1 MQSPDV
7 GKSCY
12 FDQPNLLVLDE
23 PTNDLDIEM
32 LEVLEQKLVEFTG
45 TLILVSHDR
54 AFMDNVVTSTLVFED
69 NGDVVDYPGG
79 FSDWVARGRTL
90 RVALMQLLNLPNP
103 ARRRPKN
110 QSRGSKPT
118 WKTPAANCN
127 ENWSSYR
134 RRSKPWN
141 NK

>member
-1 MQSPDV
+1 M
-7 GKSCY
+7 
-12 FDQPNLLVLDE
+12 LDE

-90 RVALMQLLNLPNP
+90 RVADAPGAEP
-103 ARRRPKN
+103 AEPSATTTQK
-110 QSRGSKPT
+110 SKQ
-118 WKTPAANCN
+118 
-127 ENWSSYR
+127 R
-134 RRSKPWN
+134 
-141 NK
+141 